1 MVMTASRKLKIYRSC
16 SKYRTILEI
25 IKLFEWKMVM
35 SQCLKNVWEMFNS
48 YNIISGSN
56 ISCYKCEQCLK
67 ETENKYKEIDFN

>member
-1 MVMTASRKLKIYRSC
+1 
-16 SKYRTILEI
+16 
-25 IKLFEWKMVM
+25 MVM